1 MGSATICDNEYDINE
16 QSKNTKSR
24 TENLPGSIIV
34 LAIVM
39 LCGLTVVAQEQ
50 QKAALEQPILITS
63 AGQSADVKLVGM
75 LAKQQKLDAKV
86 VGMAKS
92 ADLEGV
98 KTLVIVP
105 GFSSKGLGAAGV
117 SQKDEMDRV
126 VALVAA
132 AKEKKIPIVT
142 VHIGGSARRGGQSD
156 DFCKVAATDSERLVV
171 VAQGDEDKYFT
182 KIAEAKKIPIDVV
195 VKIADVATPLG
206 QIFKK

>member
-16 QSKNTKSR
+16 QSKNTRSR
-24 TENLPGSIIV
+24 MKNLPGSIIV